1 MIKILL
7 TVQILILA
15 NSLPAIADDASA
27 GVSIEIDKNSNLF
40 NELDLLI
47 EQCNES
53 TDGNFIQSVA
63 LELWSMNKLPFGL
76 RRGAEACV
84 NKFLSREAILTW
96 DSGWQFLV
104 GEDDK
109 KVWSTP
115 IKELI
120 EDERAS
126 CVKGEGGDFQVPVT
140 AIERVDLTGNGLKDS
155 VVYVGRFRCNGS
167 SSYYTGS
174 GGSTIH
180 LVVDDQIHSYMAH
193 GFSVTFPFGDNYP
206 VIIFGVHGSFC
217 DSYGANNCV
226 MATVWG
232 DGGFQLV
239 RTE

>member
-15 NSLPAIADDASA
+15 NSLPAIADDTSA
-27 GVSIEIDKNSNLF
+27 GVSIEIDKNSNFF
-40 NELDLLI
+40 NKLDLMI

-53 TDGNFIQSVA
+53 TDGNFIQSVV

-140 AIERVDLTGNGLKDS
+140 AVERIDLTGNGSKDS

-174 GGSTIH
+174 GGSIIH
-180 LVVDDQIHSYMAH
+180 LVVGDQIHSYMAH
-193 GFSVTFPFGDNYP
+193 GFSVTFPFGDDYP
-206 VIIFGVHGSFC
+206 VIIFGVHGSYC

-239 RTE
+239 STR

>member
-1 MIKILL
+1 MIRILL
-7 TVQILILA
+7 TVLILILA

-27 GVSIEIDKNSNLF
+27 GASIEIDASTKLWNKM
-40 NELDLLI
+40 DPLI
-47 EQCNES
+47 EKCNAS
-53 TDGNFIQSVA
+53 IDKNVIKNIA
-63 LELWSMNKLPFGL
+63 LDLWSMTKLPFGL
-76 RRGAEACV
+76 RGGAEACV
-84 NKFLSREAILTW
+84 NKFLSRKAILTW
-96 DSGWQFLV
+96 ESGWQFLV
-104 GEDDK
+104 GEDEK
-109 KVWSTP
+109 KVWSRP

-126 CVKGEGGDFQVPVT
+126 CVKSEGGEFQVPVT
-140 AIERVDLTGNGLKDS
+140 AIERVDLTGNGSKDS

-193 GFSVTFPFGDNYP
+193 GFSVTFPFGDHYP